1 VMSSFD
7 AIVSI
12 IAAVILFM
20 YGLHGFA
27 KDLQTSGGQVLR
39 SLLASA
45 TRSRVRGFLLG
56 TALTAIVQSSSAV
69 TAITVG
75 LVAAELMSFRASL
88 AILLG
93 ANVGTTATAWLVS
106 FKLTGI
112 GPYLLV
118 AGAALGALPVRASVL
133 GKSVFYLGFI
143 LFALNLISEAIGPL
157 REHAITL
164 EILSLSQNAYLGVLV
179 GALATALLQSS
190 SVTIGIGILLT
201 QQGLLDATHVV
212 PIVIGANLGTT
223 VTGLLAS
230 VALGVEA
237 RRTAVANTLFN
248 LIGVLAFLP
257 ILVPFSSGVVRMVGE
272 PQIAVAWAHL
282 IFNLAAAAIGFLFL
296 RRVAALSERIVPSR
310 TSSAVEQ

>member
-1 VMSSFD
+1 MNSFD
-7 AIVSI
+7 AIISV

-20 YGLHGFA
+20 HGLHGFA
-27 KDLQTSGGQVLR
+27 KDLQAHGGEVLR

-45 TRSRVRGFLLG
+45 TRSKIRGFLLG

-69 TAITVG
+69 AAITVG
-75 LVAAELMSFRASL
+75 LVAAELMSFPASL

-118 AGAALGALPVRASVL
+118 AGATLGALPVRASVL
-133 GKSVFYLGFI
+133 GKSIFYLGFI
-143 LFALNLISEAIGPL
+143 LFALNLISDAIGPL

-212 PIVIGANLGTT
+212 PIVIGANVGTT
-223 VTGLLAS
+223 VTALLAS
-230 VALGVEA
+230 AGLGVEA
-237 RRTAVANTLFN
+237 RRSAVANTLFN
-248 LIGVLAFLP
+248 LIGVVAFLP
-257 ILVPFSSGVVRMVGE
+257 VLVPFSRGVVEMVGE
-272 PQIAVAWAHL
+272 PQMAVAWAHL
-282 IFNLAAAAIGFLFL
+282 IFNLVAASLGFLL
-296 RRVAALSERIVPSR
+296 MRRVAAWSMRIIP
-310 TSSAVEQ
+310 A